1 MHKLFGKNAEILYI
15 CLKYFVVRW
24 FRIILFLLVLLVSG
38 YVWFMNSLDKN
49 QKFVMEREIGYPVER
64 IFPQFEN
71 FQNFTR
77 WNQFLLEKKYNYQY
91 FQPYVGEGSAMSF
104 RNTKQKDDYG
114 EIFIRYVNPNSTI
127 KYHFYWADDTLP
139 YKMNIKFIP
148 KGDKTKLV
156 WSVETPEIPLMMRYK
171 SLNAEDNITERVNL
185 SLKNLENLLA
195 GKVYKEI
202 MLSEIKYD
210 SIMVEEQGERLLLGL
225 NVTAVNQKG
234 ILFKNIVTN
243 HNKLMNFVTK
253 DLSKREDE
261 FGMPVLLMEEGNL
274 RNKEISYFYGIPL
287 SKEEKIMDNNFV
299 FRKLNKSK
307 KYSIYYKGQYEQRI
321 RTIAK
326 LKDKIRKDS
335 LRNGTLE
342 ELFVETPS
350 EGREVLLKL
359 SFPVFK

>member
-1 MHKLFGKNAEILYI
+1 M
-15 CLKYFVVRW
+15 
-24 FRIILFLLVLLVSG
+24 
-38 YVWFMNSLDKN
+38 D
-49 QKFVMEREIGYPVER
+49 
-64 IFPQFEN
+64 
-71 FQNFTR
+71 
-77 WNQFLLEKKYNYQY
+77 
-91 FQPYVGEGSAMSF
+91 
-104 RNTKQKDDYG
+104 
-114 EIFIRYVNPNSTI
+114 
-127 KYHFYWADDTLP
+127 
-139 YKMNIKFIP
+139 
-148 KGDKTKLV
+148 
-156 WSVETPEIPLMMRYK
+156 
-171 SLNAEDNITERVNL
+171 ITERVNL

-307 KYSIYYKGQYEQRI
+307 KYSMYYKGQYEQRI
-321 RTIAK
+321 KTISK

>member
-1 MHKLFGKNAEILYI
+1 
-15 CLKYFVVRW
+15 
-24 FRIILFLLVLLVSG
+24 
-38 YVWFMNSLDKN
+38 
-49 QKFVMEREIGYPVER
+49 
-64 IFPQFEN
+64 
-71 FQNFTR
+71 
-77 WNQFLLEKKYNYQY
+77 
-91 FQPYVGEGSAMSF
+91 
-104 RNTKQKDDYG
+104 
-114 EIFIRYVNPNSTI
+114 
-127 KYHFYWADDTLP
+127 
-139 YKMNIKFIP
+139 
-148 KGDKTKLV
+148 
-156 WSVETPEIPLMMRYK
+156 MRYK

-225 NVTAVNQKG
+225 NVMAVNQKG

-307 KYSIYYKGQYEQRI
+307 KYSMYYKGQYEQRI
-321 RTIAK
+321 KTISK